1 METKPTYQE
10 LETMNAKLADQLSK
24 ALTAMTEWKQK
35 AALSGADA
43 VIQHQEINEQISH
56 WKKRAINAERQQ
68 KIAEIEQRNQ
78 IMMIGGFK

>member
-10 LETMNAKLADQLSK
+10 LETINARLTDQLSK
-24 ALTAMTEWKQK
+24 ALTEMANWQQR
-35 AALSGADA
+35 S
-43 VIQHQEINEQISH
+43 
-56 WKKRAINAERQQ
+56 INAERQQ